1 MPGCGVPVADT
12 GLMRKLLGIGVV
24 VLLVVGGCSDGS
36 DGPKEQ
42 AEATPS
48 SSTTRAVTLES
59 LGLDWPTADGK
70 LDVVDAPPAPEGFD
84 SAVYDQMVGDLKAWA
99 TASTVDEQVWHSKAP
114 FDRVAEGLPDKTA
127 ATLLAQTKE
136 QASPRLA
143 AANVFSE
150 RVKVIGSPQVSTAWQ
165 VKTVDEDSDEPYTVV
180 ELQTRAAYE
189 VRLGENG
196 PSRVI
201 GMLRVHALSAFA
213 ESTDDFGVSSG
224 WQEFGAGNC
233 SLALDD
239 SLIPD
244 ADVEGSAADL
254 KRFIEVGNKNAVVM
268 PDLKDDEKVDSNY
281 LKRCREG
288 VI

>member
-1 MPGCGVPVADT
+1 
-12 GLMRKLLGIGVV
+12 MRKLLGIGLV
-24 VLLVVGGCSDGS
+24 VLLVVSGCSDSS
-36 DGPKEQ
+36 DGPEKQ
-42 AEATPS
+42 AGSTPS
-48 SSTTRAVTLES
+48 TGTSRAVTLES
-59 LGLDWPTADGK
+59 LELDWPTADGK
-70 LDVVDAPPAPEGFD
+70 LDVVDPPPAPEGLSSD
-84 SAVYDQMVGDLKAWA
+84 IYDQMVTDLKAWA
-99 TASTVDEQVWHSKAP
+99 TASTVDEEVWHSKAP

-127 ATLLAQTKE
+127 ATLLAQTKD

-143 AANVFSE
+143 AANVFSD
-150 RVKVIGSPQVSTAWQ
+150 RVKIIGSPKVSTAWQ
-165 VKTVDEDSDEPYTVV
+165 VKTVDDDTEKPYTVL

-213 ESTDDFGVSSG
+213 DSTDDFGVSSG

-244 ADVEGSAADL
+244 ADVEGSDADL
-254 KRFIEVGNKNAVVM
+254 KKFIAVGSKDAVEM
-268 PDLKDDEKVDSNY
+268 PALDDDEQVDGNY